1 MVARYTAEELATI
14 RELFPAGGAVACHA
28 VLPDHTLG
36 SIAQKAN
43 RIGVRLDKPA
53 YNAAM
58 RARRAR
64 QKSYKYSKPRPEPCA
79 DARPR
84 ACLRCRG
91 DFPSEGIHNRIC
103 KHCREKNAK
112 TTVAVTLSDGFGG
125 YVPPHRGL
133 S

>member
-14 RELFPAGGAVACHA
+14 RELFPAGGAVACRA
-28 VLPDHTLG
+28 VLPGHTLG
-36 SIAQKAN
+36 SIVQKAS

-53 YNAAM
+53 YSAAM
-58 RARRAR
+58 RAR
-64 QKSYKYSKPRPEPCA
+64 QKSYKYSRPKPELCA
-79 DARPR
+79 DAGTR

-91 DFPSEGIHNRIC
+91 DFESEGIHNRIC
-103 KHCREKNAK
+103 KLCREKNAK